1 MTVIVYAMAAP
12 HNAATVEV
20 AGRVSAYAFA
30 STGLVAITAFVVAA
44 ATAVVVS
51 VAALMPTPAEAGTN
65 AGNDNHRRDATTIL
79 RQSVDG
85 AWSYVGC
92 FAEALRGPV
101 RGDFQ

>member
-1 MTVIVYAMAAP
+1 MSITGEY
-12 HNAATVEV
+12 
-20 AGRVSAYAFA
+20 GDGDGSRVSAVNRIL
-30 STGLVAITAFVVAA
+30 SSILDFVIIPAA

-79 RQSVDG
+79 CQSVDG

>member
-1 MTVIVYAMAAP
+1 MSITGEY
-12 HNAATVEV
+12 
-20 AGRVSAYAFA
+20 GDGDGSRVSAVNRIL
-30 STGLVAITAFVVAA
+30 SSILDFVIIPAA